1 MGSFDKN
8 IVEKSNELNTIRNYN
23 PIQEMTLIEYRFFCL
38 YLSKLNAR
46 NSNLRTMMIP
56 IKEFE
61 ELFGVS
67 LHTTHFNDTIEKI
80 MNRKLR
86 IRNKGGKISIIN
98 LYSKFEWLD
107 NNNCKK
113 IEVTCN
119 YDIVPYLFE
128 LKDSYTS
135 YKIINI
141 VHLNSVSKIRLYEV
155 CKQYQK
161 LGNAKFEIKELQEM
175 LCCRMTQFRDFN
187 SKILKPAIKDINEYT
202 DIMVSYEK
210 ILSCRKV
217 VALKFTITKKGIF
230 KDIIDVPNKS
240 QNTDALL
247 ESIQPPIS
255 EVDDKIMTLYY
266 ELEKVYSMDELK
278 QLLDICA
285 GISSKPDVYLK
296 NIYYQIKARKKKINN
311 LFSYTL
317 TVINADLKNSPP
329 EEPKKKK
336 SSSYD
341 DTHSYDLDNYIRGLH
356 HKYREEPFPS
366 TQKYYFH
373 SNEVT
378 TFDIHTILEKNF
390 DIYDNNLYDIRSL
403 QGLIDYI
410 YKKYNVLL
418 IDVNPTGEYDKLA
431 FGER

>member
-1 MGSFDKN
+1 MGIKSN
-8 IVEKSNELNTIRNYN
+8 NLVEKSNVLNTLMSTDMGLT
-23 PIQEMTLIEYRFFCL
+23 ELRFFCL

-46 NSNLRTMMIP
+46 NQDKRTVDILISEFECFFGIKFNTTLFNQKIRKIMGRTVE
-56 IKEFE
+56 IKEN
-61 ELFGVS
+61 S
-67 LHTTHFNDTIEKI
+67 KI
-80 MNRKLR
+80 RVLTLYSEFCWKENESSV
-86 IRNKGGKISIIN
+86 ISI
-98 LYSKFEWLD
+98 
-107 NNNCKK
+107 
-113 IEVTCN
+113 TCN
-119 YDIVPYLFE
+119 DKMLPYLFK
-128 LKDSYTS
+128 LQGNYTK
-135 YKIINI
+135 YMIGNI
-141 VHLNSVSKIRLYEV
+141 AKLNSVSKIRLYEIL
-155 CKQYQK
+155 KQYQK
-161 LGNAKFEIKELQEM
+161 IGNVKIGLDDLQKM
-175 LCCRMTQFRDFN
+175 MCSSKKSDFRHFRMDT
-187 SKILKPAIKDINEYT
+187 LEPAIKDINEYT

-329 EEPKKKK
+329 KEPKKKK

-341 DTHSYDLDNYIRGLH
+341 DTPSYDLDAYIKGLH

>member
-1 MGSFDKN
+1 MGIKSN
-8 IVEKSNELNTIRNYN
+8 NLVEKSNVLNTLMSTDMGLT
-23 PIQEMTLIEYRFFCL
+23 ELRFFCL

-46 NSNLRTMMIP
+46 NQDKRTVDILISEFECFFGIKFNTTLFNQKIRKIMGRTVE
-56 IKEFE
+56 IKEN
-61 ELFGVS
+61 S
-67 LHTTHFNDTIEKI
+67 KI
-80 MNRKLR
+80 RVLTLYSEFCWKENESSV
-86 IRNKGGKISIIN
+86 ISI
-98 LYSKFEWLD
+98 
-107 NNNCKK
+107 
-113 IEVTCN
+113 TCN
-119 YDIVPYLFE
+119 DKMLPYLFK
-128 LKDSYTS
+128 LQGNYTK
-135 YKIINI
+135 YMIGNI
-141 VHLNSVSKIRLYEV
+141 AKLNSVSKIRLYEIL
-155 CKQYQK
+155 KQYQK
-161 LGNAKFEIKELQEM
+161 IGNVKIGLDDLQKM
-175 LCCRMTQFRDFN
+175 MCSSKKSDFRHFRMDT
-187 SKILKPAIKDINEYT
+187 LEPAIKDINEYT

-240 QNTDALL
+240 QNTNALL

-329 EEPKKKK
+329 KEPKKKK

-341 DTHSYDLDNYIRGLH
+341 DTPSYDLDAYIKGLH

>member
-1 MGSFDKN
+1 MNDNSKN
-8 IVEKSNELNTIRNYN
+8 WLEKSNLLNTLSDIERDMN
-23 PIQEMTLIEYRFFCL
+23 LIEFRFFCL
-38 YLSKLNAR
+38 YLSKINAR
-46 NSNLRTMMIP
+46 DINTRHVEISIS
-56 IKEFE
+56 EFE
-61 ELFGVS
+61 NTFEIKFN
-67 LHTTHFNDTIEKI
+67 TTNFCKQIRKI
-80 MNRKLR
+80 MSRTVEITSNNHKEILT
-86 IRNKGGKISIIN
+86 
-98 LYSKFEWLD
+98 LYSRFRYKID
-107 NNNCKK
+107 NPKV
-113 IEVTCN
+113 IEISCN
-119 YDIVPYLFE
+119 DMMLPYLFE
-128 LKDSYTS
+128 LKSNYTS
-135 YKIINI
+135 YMLKNIIK
-141 VHLNSVSKIRLYEV
+141 LNSVSKIRLYEIL
-155 CKQYQK
+155 KQYQK
-161 LGNAKFEIKELQEM
+161 IGNVKIGLDDLQKM
-175 LCCRMTQFRDFN
+175 MCVKVSLFNDF
-187 SKILKPAIKDINEYT
+187 KLKRLEPAIKDINEYT

-266 ELEKVYSMDELK
+266 ELDKVYSMDELK
-278 QLLDICA
+278 QLLDVCK
-285 GISSKPDVYLK
+285 GISSKSDVYLK
-296 NIYYQIKARKKKINN
+296 NIYYQIRARKKKINN

>member
-1 MGSFDKN
+1 MNDNSKN
-8 IVEKSNELNTIRNYN
+8 WLEKSNLLNTLSDIERDMN
-23 PIQEMTLIEYRFFCL
+23 LIEFRFFCL
-38 YLSKLNAR
+38 YLSKINAR
-46 NSNLRTMMIP
+46 DINTRHVEISIS
-56 IKEFE
+56 EFE
-61 ELFGVS
+61 NTFEIKFN
-67 LHTTHFNDTIEKI
+67 TTNFCKQIRKI
-80 MNRKLR
+80 MSRTVEITSNNHKEILT
-86 IRNKGGKISIIN
+86 
-98 LYSKFEWLD
+98 LYSRFRYKID
-107 NNNCKK
+107 NPKV
-113 IEVTCN
+113 IEISCN
-119 YDIVPYLFE
+119 DMMLPYLFE
-128 LKDSYTS
+128 LKSNYTS
-135 YKIINI
+135 YMLKNIIK
-141 VHLNSVSKIRLYEV
+141 LNSVSKIRLYEIL
-155 CKQYQK
+155 KQYQK
-161 LGNAKFEIKELQEM
+161 IGNVKIGLDDLQKM
-175 LCCRMTQFRDFN
+175 MCVKVSLFNDF
-187 SKILKPAIKDINEYT
+187 KLKRLEPAIKDINEYT

-266 ELEKVYSMDELK
+266 ELDKVYSMDELK

-329 EEPKKKK
+329 EEPKKEK

-341 DTHSYDLDNYIRGLH
+341 DNLSYDLNNYIRGLH

>member
-1 MGSFDKN
+1 MVDKIN
-8 IVEKSNELNTIRNYN
+8 YLVEKSNLLNQLKCPN
-23 PIQEMTLIEYRFFCL
+23 MTLTELRFFCM

-46 NSNLRTMMIP
+46 EKNKREVEISID
-56 IKEFE
+56 EFE
-61 ELFGVS
+61 KLFNVK
-67 LHTTHFNDTIEKI
+67 FNNSRFDKDIAKVMSRTVII
-80 MNRKLR
+80 IQNGRKEILT
-86 IRNKGGKISIIN
+86 
-98 LYSKFEWLD
+98 LYSCFRYKLD
-107 NNNCKK
+107 NPTV
-113 IEVTCN
+113 IEITCN
-119 YDIVPYLFE
+119 DMMLPYLFE
-128 LKDSYTS
+128 LQKNYTT
-135 YKIINI
+135 YMIGNI
-141 VHLNSVSKIRLYEV
+141 AKLNSVSKIRFYEI
-155 CKQYQK
+155 CKQYEKIGTIK
-161 LGNAKFEIKELQEM
+161 LNLNEFQDM
-175 LCCRMTQFRDFN
+175 LCVKSSYFKYFKKDT
-187 SKILKPAIKDINEYT
+187 LEPAIKDINEYT

-247 ESIQPPIS
+247 ESIQPPIL

-296 NIYYQIKARKKKINN
+296 NIYYQIRARKKKINN

-403 QGLIDYI
+403 QGIIDYI

>member
-1 MGSFDKN
+1 MNDNSKN
-8 IVEKSNELNTIRNYN
+8 WLEKSNLLNTLSDIERDMN
-23 PIQEMTLIEYRFFCL
+23 LIEFRFFCL
-38 YLSKLNAR
+38 YLSKINAR
-46 NSNLRTMMIP
+46 DINTRHVEISIS
-56 IKEFE
+56 EFE
-61 ELFGVS
+61 NTFEIKFN
-67 LHTTHFNDTIEKI
+67 TTNFCKQIRKI
-80 MNRKLR
+80 MSRTVEITSNNHKEILT
-86 IRNKGGKISIIN
+86 
-98 LYSKFEWLD
+98 LYSRFRYKID
-107 NNNCKK
+107 NPKV
-113 IEVTCN
+113 IEISCN
-119 YDIVPYLFE
+119 DMMLPYLFE
-128 LKDSYTS
+128 LKSNYTS
-135 YKIINI
+135 YMLKNIIK
-141 VHLNSVSKIRLYEV
+141 LNSVSKIRLYEIL
-155 CKQYQK
+155 KQYQK
-161 LGNAKFEIKELQEM
+161 IGNVKIGLDDLQKM
-175 LCCRMTQFRDFN
+175 MCSSKKSDFRHFRMDT
-187 SKILKPAIKDINEYT
+187 LEPAIKDINEYT

-240 QNTDALL
+240 QNTNALL
-247 ESIQPPIS
+247 ESIQPQIS

-266 ELEKVYSMDELK
+266 ELDKVYSMDELK

-329 EEPKKKK
+329 KEPKKKK

-341 DTHSYDLDNYIRGLH
+341 DTPSYDLDAYIKGLH

>member
-1 MGSFDKN
+1 MGIKSN
-8 IVEKSNELNTIRNYN
+8 NLVEKSNVLNTLMSTDMGLT
-23 PIQEMTLIEYRFFCL
+23 ELRFFCL

-46 NSNLRTMMIP
+46 NQDKRTVDILVSEFECFFGIKFNTTLFNQKIRKIMGRTVE
-56 IKEFE
+56 IKEN
-61 ELFGVS
+61 S
-67 LHTTHFNDTIEKI
+67 KI
-80 MNRKLR
+80 R
-86 IRNKGGKISIIN
+86 ILTLYSEFCWKENESSVISI
-98 LYSKFEWLD
+98 
-107 NNNCKK
+107 
-113 IEVTCN
+113 TCN
-119 YDIVPYLFE
+119 DKMLPYLFK
-128 LKDSYTS
+128 LQGNYTK
-135 YKIINI
+135 YMIGNI
-141 VHLNSVSKIRLYEV
+141 AKLNSVSKIRLYEIL
-155 CKQYQK
+155 KQYEKISTIKISIEELK
-161 LGNAKFEIKELQEM
+161 LM
-175 LCCRMTQFRDFN
+175 LCSSKKSDFRHFRMDT
-187 SKILKPAIKDINEYT
+187 LEPAIKDINEYT

-247 ESIQPPIS
+247 ESIQPQIS
-255 EVDDKIMTLYY
+255 EVDDKVMTLYY
-266 ELEKVYSMDELK
+266 ELDKVYSMDELK
-278 QLLDICA
+278 QLLDICK

-296 NIYYQIKARKKKINN
+296 NIYYQIRARKKKINN

-317 TVINADLKNSPP
+317 TIINADLKNSPP

-341 DTHSYDLDNYIRGLH
+341 DNLSYDLNNYIRGLN

>member
-1 MGSFDKN
+1 MNDNSKN
-8 IVEKSNELNTIRNYN
+8 WLEKSNLLNTLSDIERDMN
-23 PIQEMTLIEYRFFCL
+23 LIEFRFFCL
-38 YLSKLNAR
+38 YLSKINAR
-46 NSNLRTMMIP
+46 DINTRHVEISIS
-56 IKEFE
+56 EFE
-61 ELFGVS
+61 NTFEIKFN
-67 LHTTHFNDTIEKI
+67 TTNFCKQIRKI
-80 MNRKLR
+80 MSRTVEITSNNHKEILT
-86 IRNKGGKISIIN
+86 
-98 LYSKFEWLD
+98 LYSRFRYKID
-107 NNNCKK
+107 NPKV
-113 IEVTCN
+113 IEISCN
-119 YDIVPYLFE
+119 DMMLPYLFE
-128 LKDSYTS
+128 LKSNYTS
-135 YKIINI
+135 YMLKNIIK
-141 VHLNSVSKIRLYEV
+141 LNSVSKIRLYEIL
-155 CKQYQK
+155 KQYQK
-161 LGNAKFEIKELQEM
+161 IGNVKIGLDDLQKM
-175 LCCRMTQFRDFN
+175 MCVKVSLFNDF
-187 SKILKPAIKDINEYT
+187 KLKRLEPAIKDINEYT

-247 ESIQPPIS
+247 ESIQPQIS
-255 EVDDKIMTLYY
+255 EVDDKVMALYY
-266 ELEKVYSMDELK
+266 ELDKVYSTDELK
-278 QLLDICA
+278 QLLDICV

-296 NIYYQIKARKKKINN
+296 NIYYQIRARKKKINN

-341 DTHSYDLDNYIRGLH
+341 DAPSYNLDAYIKGLH

-390 DIYDNNLYDIRSL
+390 NIYDNNLYDIKSL
-403 QGLIDYI
+403 QGIIDYI

>member
-1 MGSFDKN
+1 MNDNSKN
-8 IVEKSNELNTIRNYN
+8 WLEKSNLLNTLSDIERDMN
-23 PIQEMTLIEYRFFCL
+23 LIEFRFFCL
-38 YLSKLNAR
+38 YLSKINAR
-46 NSNLRTMMIP
+46 DINTRHVEISIS
-56 IKEFE
+56 EFE
-61 ELFGVS
+61 NTFEIKFN
-67 LHTTHFNDTIEKI
+67 TTNFCKQIRKI
-80 MNRKLR
+80 MSRTVEITSNNHKEILT
-86 IRNKGGKISIIN
+86 
-98 LYSKFEWLD
+98 LYSRFRYKID
-107 NNNCKK
+107 NPKV
-113 IEVTCN
+113 IEISCN
-119 YDIVPYLFE
+119 DMMLPYLFE
-128 LKDSYTS
+128 LKSNYTS
-135 YKIINI
+135 YMLKNIIK
-141 VHLNSVSKIRLYEV
+141 LNSVSKIRLYEIL
-155 CKQYQK
+155 KQYQK
-161 LGNAKFEIKELQEM
+161 IGNVKIGLDDLQKM
-175 LCCRMTQFRDFN
+175 MCVKVSLFNDF
-187 SKILKPAIKDINEYT
+187 KLKRLEPAIKDINEYT

-266 ELEKVYSMDELK
+266 ELDKVYSMDELK
-278 QLLDICA
+278 QLLDVCK
-285 GISSKPDVYLK
+285 GISSKSDVYLK
-296 NIYYQIKARKKKINN
+296 NIYYQIRARKKKINN

-341 DTHSYDLDNYIRGLH
+341 DTPSYDLDAYIKGLH

>member
-1 MGSFDKN
+1 MNDNSKN
-8 IVEKSNELNTIRNYN
+8 WLEKSNLLNTLSDIERDMN
-23 PIQEMTLIEYRFFCL
+23 LIEFRFFCL
-38 YLSKLNAR
+38 YLSKINAR
-46 NSNLRTMMIP
+46 DINTRHVEISIS
-56 IKEFE
+56 EFE
-61 ELFGVS
+61 NTFEIKFN
-67 LHTTHFNDTIEKI
+67 TTNFCKQIRKI
-80 MNRKLR
+80 MSRTVEITSNNHKEILT
-86 IRNKGGKISIIN
+86 
-98 LYSKFEWLD
+98 LYSRFRYKID
-107 NNNCKK
+107 NPKV
-113 IEVTCN
+113 IEISCN
-119 YDIVPYLFE
+119 DMMLPYLFE
-128 LKDSYTS
+128 LKSNYTS
-135 YKIINI
+135 YMLKNIIK
-141 VHLNSVSKIRLYEV
+141 LNSVSKIRLYEIL
-155 CKQYQK
+155 KQYQK
-161 LGNAKFEIKELQEM
+161 IGNVKIGLDDLQKM
-175 LCCRMTQFRDFN
+175 MCVKVSLFNDF
-187 SKILKPAIKDINEYT
+187 KLKRLEPAIKDINEYT

-240 QNTDALL
+240 QNTDILINDVQNQD
-247 ESIQPPIS
+247 SG
-255 EVDDKIMTLYY
+255 VNDKVMALYY
-266 ELEKVYSMDELK
+266 ELEKVYSMNELK

-341 DTHSYDLDNYIRGLH
+341 DIPSYDLDAYIKGLH

-366 TQKYYFH
+366 IQKYYFH

>member
-1 MGSFDKN
+1 MNDNSKN
-8 IVEKSNELNTIRNYN
+8 WLEKSNLLNTLSDIERDMN
-23 PIQEMTLIEYRFFCL
+23 LIEFRFFCL
-38 YLSKLNAR
+38 YLSKINAR
-46 NSNLRTMMIP
+46 DINTRHVEISIS
-56 IKEFE
+56 EFE
-61 ELFGVS
+61 NTFEIKFN
-67 LHTTHFNDTIEKI
+67 TTNFCKQIRKI
-80 MNRKLR
+80 MSRTVEITSNNHKEILT
-86 IRNKGGKISIIN
+86 
-98 LYSKFEWLD
+98 LYSRFRYKID
-107 NNNCKK
+107 NPKV
-113 IEVTCN
+113 IEISCN
-119 YDIVPYLFE
+119 DMMLPYLFE
-128 LKDSYTS
+128 LKSNYTS
-135 YKIINI
+135 YMLKNIIK
-141 VHLNSVSKIRLYEV
+141 LNSVSKIRLYEIL
-155 CKQYQK
+155 KQYQK
-161 LGNAKFEIKELQEM
+161 IGNVKIGLDDLQKM
-175 LCCRMTQFRDFN
+175 MCVKVSLFNDF
-187 SKILKPAIKDINEYT
+187 KLKRLEPAIKDINEYT

-266 ELEKVYSMDELK
+266 ELDKVYSMDELK

-341 DTHSYDLDNYIRGLH
+341 DTPSYDLDAYIKGLH

>member
-1 MGSFDKN
+1 MNDNSKN
-8 IVEKSNELNTIRNYN
+8 WLEKSNFLNTLSDIERDMN
-23 PIQEMTLIEYRFFCL
+23 LIEFRFFCL
-38 YLSKLNAR
+38 YLSKINAR
-46 NSNLRTMMIP
+46 DINTRHVEISIS
-56 IKEFE
+56 EFE
-61 ELFGVS
+61 NTFEIKFN
-67 LHTTHFNDTIEKI
+67 TTNFCKQIRKI
-80 MNRKLR
+80 MSRTVEITSNNHKEILT
-86 IRNKGGKISIIN
+86 
-98 LYSKFEWLD
+98 LYSRFRYKID
-107 NNNCKK
+107 NPKV
-113 IEVTCN
+113 IEISCN
-119 YDIVPYLFE
+119 DMMLPYLFE
-128 LKDSYTS
+128 LKSNYTS
-135 YKIINI
+135 YMLKNIIK
-141 VHLNSVSKIRLYEV
+141 LNSVSKIRLYEIL
-155 CKQYQK
+155 KQYQK
-161 LGNAKFEIKELQEM
+161 IGNVKIGLDDLQKM
-175 LCCRMTQFRDFN
+175 MCVKVSLFNDF
-187 SKILKPAIKDINEYT
+187 KLKRLEPAIKDINEYT

-329 EEPKKKK
+329 KEPKKKK

-341 DTHSYDLDNYIRGLH
+341 DTPSYDLDAYIKGLH

>member
-1 MGSFDKN
+1 MGIKSN
-8 IVEKSNELNTIRNYN
+8 NLVEKSNVLNTLMSTDMGLT
-23 PIQEMTLIEYRFFCL
+23 ELRFFCL

-46 NSNLRTMMIP
+46 NQDKRTVDILISEFECFFGIKFNTTLFNQKIRKIMGRTVE
-56 IKEFE
+56 IKEN
-61 ELFGVS
+61 S
-67 LHTTHFNDTIEKI
+67 KI
-80 MNRKLR
+80 RVLTLYSEFCWKENESSV
-86 IRNKGGKISIIN
+86 ISI
-98 LYSKFEWLD
+98 
-107 NNNCKK
+107 
-113 IEVTCN
+113 TCN
-119 YDIVPYLFE
+119 DKMLPYLFK
-128 LKDSYTS
+128 LQGNYTK
-135 YKIINI
+135 YMIGNI
-141 VHLNSVSKIRLYEV
+141 AKLNSVSKIRLYEIL
-155 CKQYQK
+155 KQYQK
-161 LGNAKFEIKELQEM
+161 IGNVKIGLDDLQKM
-175 LCCRMTQFRDFN
+175 MCVKVSLFNDF
-187 SKILKPAIKDINEYT
+187 KLKRLEPAIKDINEYT

-329 EEPKKKK
+329 KEPKKKK

-341 DTHSYDLDNYIRGLH
+341 DTPSYDLDAYIKGLH

>member
-1 MGSFDKN
+1 MGIKSN
-8 IVEKSNELNTIRNYN
+8 NLVEKSNVLNTLMSTDMGLT
-23 PIQEMTLIEYRFFCL
+23 ELRFFCL

-46 NSNLRTMMIP
+46 NQDKRTVDILISEFECFFGIKFNTTLFNQKIRKIMGRTVE
-56 IKEFE
+56 IKEN
-61 ELFGVS
+61 S
-67 LHTTHFNDTIEKI
+67 KI
-80 MNRKLR
+80 RVLTLYSEFCWKENESSV
-86 IRNKGGKISIIN
+86 ISI
-98 LYSKFEWLD
+98 
-107 NNNCKK
+107 
-113 IEVTCN
+113 TCN
-119 YDIVPYLFE
+119 DKMLPYLFK
-128 LKDSYTS
+128 LQGNYTK
-135 YKIINI
+135 YMIGNI
-141 VHLNSVSKIRLYEV
+141 AKLNSVSKIRLYEIL
-155 CKQYQK
+155 KQYEKIGTIKISIEELK
-161 LGNAKFEIKELQEM
+161 LM
-175 LCCRMTQFRDFN
+175 LCSSKKSDFRHFRMDT
-187 SKILKPAIKDINEYT
+187 LEPAIKDINEYT
-202 DIMVSYEK
+202 DIMVSYGK

-240 QNTDALL
+240 QNTDILINDVQKQD
-247 ESIQPPIS
+247 SG
-255 EVDDKIMTLYY
+255 VNDKVMTLYY

-278 QLLDICA
+278 QLLDICK

-296 NIYYQIKARKKKINN
+296 NIYYQIRARKKKINN

-329 EEPKKKK
+329 EESKKAK

-341 DTHSYDLDNYIRGLH
+341 DNLSYDLNNYIRGLN

-403 QGLIDYI
+403 QGIIDYI

>member
-1 MGSFDKN
+1 MNDNSKN
-8 IVEKSNELNTIRNYN
+8 WLEKSNLLNTLSDIERDMN
-23 PIQEMTLIEYRFFCL
+23 LIEFRFFCL
-38 YLSKLNAR
+38 YLSKINAR
-46 NSNLRTMMIP
+46 DINTRHVEISIS
-56 IKEFE
+56 EFE
-61 ELFGVS
+61 NTFEIKFN
-67 LHTTHFNDTIEKI
+67 TTNFCKQIRKI
-80 MNRKLR
+80 MSRTVEITSNNHKEILT
-86 IRNKGGKISIIN
+86 
-98 LYSKFEWLD
+98 LYSRFRYKID
-107 NNNCKK
+107 NPKV
-113 IEVTCN
+113 IEISCN
-119 YDIVPYLFE
+119 DMMLPYLFE
-128 LKDSYTS
+128 LKSNYTS
-135 YKIINI
+135 YMLKNIIK
-141 VHLNSVSKIRLYEV
+141 LNSVSKIRLYEIL
-155 CKQYQK
+155 KQYQK
-161 LGNAKFEIKELQEM
+161 IGNVKIGLDDLQKM
-175 LCCRMTQFRDFN
+175 MCVKVSLFNDF
-187 SKILKPAIKDINEYT
+187 KLKRLEPAIKDINEYT

-217 VALKFTITKKGIF
+217 VALKFTITKKSIF

-240 QNTDALL
+240 QNTDILINDVQNQD
-247 ESIQPPIS
+247 SG
-255 EVDDKIMTLYY
+255 VNDKVMTLYY
-266 ELEKVYSMDELK
+266 ELDKVYSMDELK

-296 NIYYQIKARKKKINN
+296 NIYYQIRARKKKINN

>member
-1 MGSFDKN
+1 MNDNSKN
-8 IVEKSNELNTIRNYN
+8 WLEKSNLLNTLSDIERDMN
-23 PIQEMTLIEYRFFCL
+23 LIEFRFFCL
-38 YLSKLNAR
+38 YLSKINAR
-46 NSNLRTMMIP
+46 DINTRHVEISIS
-56 IKEFE
+56 EFE
-61 ELFGVS
+61 NTFEIKFN
-67 LHTTHFNDTIEKI
+67 TTNFCKQIRKI
-80 MNRKLR
+80 MSRTVEITSNNHKEILT
-86 IRNKGGKISIIN
+86 
-98 LYSKFEWLD
+98 LYSRFRYKID
-107 NNNCKK
+107 NPKV
-113 IEVTCN
+113 IEISCN
-119 YDIVPYLFE
+119 DMMLPYLFE
-128 LKDSYTS
+128 LKSNYTS
-135 YKIINI
+135 YMLKNIIK
-141 VHLNSVSKIRLYEV
+141 LNSVSKIRLYEIL
-155 CKQYQK
+155 KQYQK
-161 LGNAKFEIKELQEM
+161 IGNVKIGLDDLQKM
-175 LCCRMTQFRDFN
+175 MCVKVSLFNDF
-187 SKILKPAIKDINEYT
+187 KLKRLEPAIKDINEYT

-247 ESIQPPIS
+247 ESIQPQIS
-255 EVDDKIMTLYY
+255 EVDDKVMTLYY
-266 ELEKVYSMDELK
+266 ELDKVYSMDELK
-278 QLLDICA
+278 QLLDVCK

-296 NIYYQIKARKKKINN
+296 NIYYQIRARKKKINN

-329 EEPKKKK
+329 EEPKKEKY
-336 SSSYD
+336 SSYD